1 MTRGRD
7 TWNSY
12 PSRRI
17 VSIRMPRW
25 SSPRPETVWV
35 SGLSVSS
42 TRSATLRSSSR
53 NSRSRSWRLVTY
65 LPSRPANGPLFTMK
79 STEIVGSSTAMPA
92 SRSGASTAV
101 KVLPISMVS
110 KPESATMSPVPATS
124 TSTRLS
130 PSKV

>member
-1 MTRGRD
+1 MTRGRE

-17 VSIRMPRW
+17 VSIRMPRC

-42 TRSATLRSSSR
+42 TRSATFRSSSR
-53 NSRSRSWRLVTY
+53 YSRSRSWRLVTY
-65 LPSRPANGPLFTMK
+65 FPSRPAKGPLFTMK

-92 SRSGASTAV
+92 SRSGRSTEV
-101 KVLPISMVS
+101 NVRPISMVS
-110 KPESATMSPVPATS
+110 NPESATMSPAAASS
-124 TSTRLS
+124 TSTRWS